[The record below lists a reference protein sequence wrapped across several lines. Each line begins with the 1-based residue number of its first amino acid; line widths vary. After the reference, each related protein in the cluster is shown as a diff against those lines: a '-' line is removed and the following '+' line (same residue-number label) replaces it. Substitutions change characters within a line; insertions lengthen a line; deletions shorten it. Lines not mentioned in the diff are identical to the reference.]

1 MLGGTRIRGP
11 CAARWSTRVMPSA
24 ELGRLLP
31 GLLALRLA
39 ALSVGDLT
47 EEGGDIGGDAAN
59 PSGSEGAAPR
69 KRKAAVPRAHW
80 GLPTDSASRLV
91 LIALSRLLRT
101 PDEMMLTQVA
111 GSPVGGAFLASLRA
125 AVLRVAVAAGGAD
138 AGLNETSVA
147 TLFNLS
153 GSSFDR
159 QARYDGASLTLPS
172 RLPWPK
178 AKALVR
184 VMLDSLA
191 ASLVVAEGSLLHRML
206 LQLPFVPLDEQAQ
219 AAVAKLI
226 AVVESEMS
234 SRLQRGGGADASSSS
249 SSTWSAQPPQ
259 PPQPLALPMPFAP
272 QPQPQLL
279 TPAPQPQLLPPAP
292 PAPPPALPP
301 LLDVSMSLQSNAR
314 RLVQARLGRAMTQ
327 PETETLDAALVE
339 ALGVL
344 RVGTDEDHRTALQLV
359 ALTSLST
366 PAGAHLWACLLDEAE
381 RTFQSVAAYAAAV
394 VSAASAVASAQLAA
408 ALWL

>member
-1 MLGGTRIRGP
+1 MRSSLVDMSLR
-11 CAARWSTRVMPSA
+11 AMPGA
-24 ELGRLLP
+24 ELKTLLP

-39 ALSVGDLT
+39 ALTVGDLT
-47 EEGGDIGGDAAN
+47 EEGGGIGGDAGN
-59 PSGSEGAAPR
+59 PSRSEGAAPR
-69 KRKAAVPRAHW
+69 KRKAAAPRAHW

-101 PDEMMLTQVA
+101 QDQMMLTQVA
-111 GSPVGGAFLASLRA
+111 GSPVGSAFLASLRA

-138 AGLNETSVA
+138 AGLNETSVD

-191 ASLVVAEGSLLHRML
+191 ASLVVAEGSLLQRKL
-206 LQLPFVPLDEQAQ
+206 LELPFVPLDEQAQ
-219 AAVAKLI
+219 ATVAKLV
-226 AVVESEMS
+226 AAVESEMS

-249 SSTWSAQPPQ
+249 STWSAQPPQ
-259 PPQPLALPMPFAP
+259 PPQPPALPMPFAP

-279 TPAPQPQLLPPAP
+279 PPAPQPQLLPPAP
-292 PAPPPALPP
+292 PAPPPAPPP

-394 VSAASAVASAQLAA
+394 VSAASAVASAQFAA
-408 ALWL
+408 ALGL

>member
-1 MLGGTRIRGP
+1 
-11 CAARWSTRVMPSA
+11 MPSA

-39 ALSVGDLT
+39 ALTVGDLT
-47 EEGGDIGGDAAN
+47 EEGGDIGGDAGN
-59 PSGSEGAAPR
+59 PGGSEGAAPR

-125 AVLRVAVAAGGAD
+125 AVLRVAVVAGGAD
-138 AGLNETSVA
+138 TSLNETSVE

-184 VMLDSLA
+184 VMLDSIA

-259 PPQPLALPMPFAP
+259 PPALPMPFAP

-314 RLVQARLGRAMTQ
+314 RLVQAHLGRAMTQ

-344 RVGTDEDHRTALQLV
+344 RVATDEEHRTALQSV
-359 ALTSLST
+359 ALIALST
-366 PAGAHLWACLLDEAE
+366 PAGAQLWACLLEEATA
-381 RTFQSVAAYAAAV
+381 RGVQIVAEYASAV
-394 VSAASAVASAQLAA
+394 VAAASAIAGAQFASALGLQ
-408 ALWL
+408 

>member
-1 MLGGTRIRGP
+1 
-11 CAARWSTRVMPSA
+11 MPGA
-24 ELGRLLP
+24 ELKTLLP

-39 ALSVGDLT
+39 ALTVGDLT
-47 EEGGDIGGDAAN
+47 EEGGGIGGDAGN
-59 PSGSEGAAPR
+59 PSRSEGAAPR

-101 PDEMMLTQVA
+101 QDQMMLTQVA
-111 GSPVGGAFLASLRA
+111 GSPVGSAFLASLRA

-138 AGLNETSVA
+138 AGLNETSVD

-191 ASLVVAEGSLLHRML
+191 ASLVVAEGSLLQRKL
-206 LQLPFVPLDEQAQ
+206 LELPFVPLDEQAQ
-219 AAVAKLI
+219 ATVAKLV
-226 AVVESEMS
+226 AAVESEMS

-249 SSTWSAQPPQ
+249 STWSAQPPQ
-259 PPQPLALPMPFAP
+259 PPQPPALPMPFAP

-279 TPAPQPQLLPPAP
+279 PPALQPLPPAP
-292 PAPPPALPP
+292 PAPPPAPPP

-344 RVGTDEDHRTALQLV
+344 RVATDEDHRAALQLV

-394 VSAASAVASAQLAA
+394 VSAASAVASAQFAA
-408 ALWL
+408 ALGL

>member
-1 MLGGTRIRGP
+1 M
-11 CAARWSTRVMPSA
+11 
-24 ELGRLLP
+24 
-31 GLLALRLA
+31 
-39 ALSVGDLT
+39 
-47 EEGGDIGGDAAN
+47 
-59 PSGSEGAAPR
+59 
-69 KRKAAVPRAHW
+69 
-80 GLPTDSASRLV
+80 
-91 LIALSRLLRT
+91 
-101 PDEMMLTQVA
+101 
-111 GSPVGGAFLASLRA
+111 GAFLASLRA
-125 AVLRVAVAAGGAD
+125 AVLRVAVVAGGAD
-138 AGLNETSVA
+138 TSLNETSVD

-184 VMLDSLA
+184 VMLDSIA

-259 PPQPLALPMPFAP
+259 PPQPPALPMPFAP

-279 TPAPQPQLLPPAP
+279 
-292 PAPPPALPP
+292 PPPRSRSCSPQRHP
-301 LLDVSMSLQSNAR
+301 RHRPR
-314 RLVQARLGRAMTQ
+314 RRRC
-327 PETETLDAALVE
+327 
-339 ALGVL
+339 
-344 RVGTDEDHRTALQLV
+344 
-359 ALTSLST
+359 ST
-366 PAGAHLWACLLDEAE
+366 
-381 RTFQSVAAYAAAV
+381 
-394 VSAASAVASAQLAA
+394 
-408 ALWL
+408 

>member
-1 MLGGTRIRGP
+1 
-11 CAARWSTRVMPSA
+11 MPGA
-24 ELGRLLP
+24 ELRTLLP

-39 ALSVGDLT
+39 ALTVGDLT
-47 EEGGDIGGDAAN
+47 EESGDIGGDAGN
-59 PSGSEGAAPR
+59 PGGSEGAAPR

-101 PDEMMLTQVA
+101 PDEMMLTQAA

-259 PPQPLALPMPFAP
+259 PPALPMPFAP

-279 TPAPQPQLLPPAP
+279 PPAPQPQLLPPAP

-339 ALGVL
+339 GLGVL
-344 RVGTDEDHRTALQLV
+344 RVATDEDHRTALQSV
-359 ALTSLST
+359 ALIALST
-366 PAGAHLWACLLDEAE
+366 PAGAQLWACLLEEATA
-381 RTFQSVAAYAAAV
+381 RGVQIVAEYASAV
-394 VSAASAVASAQLAA
+394 VAAASAIAGAQFAN
-408 ALWL
+408 ALGLQ

>member
-1 MLGGTRIRGP
+1 
-11 CAARWSTRVMPSA
+11 MPSA

-39 ALSVGDLT
+39 ALTVGDLT

-59 PSGSEGAAPR
+59 PGGSEGAAPR

-259 PPQPLALPMPFAP
+259 PPQPPALPMPFAP

-279 TPAPQPQLLPPAP
+279 PPAPQPQLLPPAP

-314 RLVQARLGRAMTQ
+314 RLVQARLGRAITQ

-381 RTFQSVAAYAAAV
+381 RTFHSVAAYAAAV
-394 VSAASAVASAQLAA
+394 VSAVSAVASAQLTA
-408 ALWL
+408 ALGLV

>member
-1 MLGGTRIRGP
+1 
-11 CAARWSTRVMPSA
+11 MPSA

-39 ALSVGDLT
+39 ALTVGDLT

-59 PSGSEGAAPR
+59 PGGSEGAAPR

-125 AVLRVAVAAGGAD
+125 AVLRVAVVAGGAD
-138 AGLNETSVA
+138 TSLNETSVA

-259 PPQPLALPMPFAP
+259 PPQPPALPMPFAP

-279 TPAPQPQLLPPAP
+279 PPAPQPQLLPPAP

-394 VSAASAVASAQLAA
+394 VSEASAVASAQLAA

>member
-1 MLGGTRIRGP
+1 
-11 CAARWSTRVMPSA
+11 MPSA

-39 ALSVGDLT
+39 ALTVGDLT

-59 PSGSEGAAPR
+59 PGGSEGAAPR

-259 PPQPLALPMPFAP
+259 PPQPPALPMPFAP

-279 TPAPQPQLLPPAP
+279 PPAPQPQLLPPAP

-344 RVGTDEDHRTALQLV
+344 RVATDEEHRTALQSV
-359 ALTSLST
+359 ALIALST
-366 PAGAHLWACLLDEAE
+366 PAGAQLWACLLEEATA
-381 RTFQSVAAYAAAV
+381 RGVQIVAEYASAV
-394 VSAASAVASAQLAA
+394 VAAASAIAGAQFASALGLQ
-408 ALWL
+408 

>member
-1 MLGGTRIRGP
+1 MR
-11 CAARWSTRVMPSA
+11 S
-24 ELGRLLP
+24 
-31 GLLALRLA
+31 LLAL
-39 ALSVGDLT
+39 LSFQ
-47 EEGGDIGGDAAN
+47 
-59 PSGSEGAAPR
+59 P
-69 KRKAAVPRAHW
+69 
-80 GLPTDSASRLV
+80 
-91 LIALSRLLRT
+91 LLRDFQRAARL
-101 PDEMMLTQVA
+101 P
-111 GSPVGGAFLASLRA
+111 SA

-259 PPQPLALPMPFAP
+259 PPQPPALPMPFAP

-279 TPAPQPQLLPPAP
+279 PPAPQPQLLPPAP

>member
-1 MLGGTRIRGP
+1 
-11 CAARWSTRVMPSA
+11 MPGA
-24 ELGRLLP
+24 ELRTLLP

-39 ALSVGDLT
+39 ALTVGDLT
-47 EEGGDIGGDAAN
+47 EEGGGIGGDAGN
-59 PSGSEGAAPR
+59 PSRSEGAAPR
-69 KRKAAVPRAHW
+69 KRKAAAPRAHW

-101 PDEMMLTQVA
+101 QDEMMLTQVA
-111 GSPVGGAFLASLRA
+111 GSPVGSAFLASLRA
-125 AVLRVAVAAGGAD
+125 AVLRVAVVAGGAD
-138 AGLNETSVA
+138 TSLNETSVE

-159 QARYDGASLTLPS
+159 QARYDRASLTLPS

-178 AKALVR
+178 AKALLR
-184 VMLDSLA
+184 VMLDSIA
-191 ASLVVAEGSLLHRML
+191 ASLVVAKDAEGALLQRKL
-206 LQLPFVPLDEQAQ
+206 LQLPFAPLDEQAQ
-219 AAVAKLI
+219 ATVAKLI
-226 AVVESEMS
+226 AFVESEMS

-259 PPQPLALPMPFAP
+259 PPALPMPFAP

-279 TPAPQPQLLPPAP
+279 PPAPQPQLLPPAP
-292 PAPPPALPP
+292 PAPPPAPPP

-327 PETETLDAALVE
+327 QETEALDAALVE

-381 RTFQSVAAYAAAV
+381 RTFHSVAAYAAAV
-394 VSAASAVASAQLAA
+394 VSAVSAVASAQLTA
-408 ALWL
+408 ALGLG

>member
-1 MLGGTRIRGP
+1 M
-11 CAARWSTRVMPSA
+11 
-24 ELGRLLP
+24 
-31 GLLALRLA
+31 
-39 ALSVGDLT
+39 
-47 EEGGDIGGDAAN
+47 
-59 PSGSEGAAPR
+59 
-69 KRKAAVPRAHW
+69 
-80 GLPTDSASRLV
+80 
-91 LIALSRLLRT
+91 
-101 PDEMMLTQVA
+101 
-111 GSPVGGAFLASLRA
+111 GAFLASLRA
-125 AVLRVAVAAGGAD
+125 AVLRVAVVAGGAD
-138 AGLNETSVA
+138 TSLNETSVE

-219 AAVAKLI
+219 ATVAKLI

-249 SSTWSAQPPQ
+249 STWSAQPPQ
-259 PPQPLALPMPFAP
+259 PPALPMPFAP
-272 QPQPQLL
+272 QPQPQ
-279 TPAPQPQLLPPAP
+279 PQPQPLPPAP
-292 PAPPPALPP
+292 PAPLPALPP

-344 RVGTDEDHRTALQLV
+344 RVATDEDHRTALQLV

-394 VSAASAVASAQLAA
+394 VSAASAVASAQFAA
-408 ALWL
+408 ALGL